1 MITRVSRQSARQSWP
16 GLLCAGGT
24 DPEVLRVVI
33 DSAVEFLV
41 CFEDD
46 PVGRR
51 PPLLPQGG
59 IELPGQAPG
68 GLVSERPS

>member
-1 MITRVSRQSARQSWP
+1 M
-16 GLLCAGGT
+16 
-24 DPEVLRVVI
+24 VI

-41 CFEDD
+41 SFEDG

-59 IELPGQAPG
+59 VELPGQAPG
-68 GLVSERPS
+68 GLVSGGPS

>member
-1 MITRVSRQSARQSWP
+1 
-16 GLLCAGGT
+16 
-24 DPEVLRVVI
+24 VVI